1 MGNAVTATWT
11 KQEYEGYARGKMKFY
26 LRRDTPYSSAE
37 EYFNGL
43 LVMHGLPPFCP
54 ERRHVRVRNLVSAH
68 PDFVEWRT
76 KVAFT
81 MNETLHCSIDPSFA
95 MEEYFTWLQQ
105 NWNKHSSGA

>member
-37 EYFNGL
+37 EYFNAL
-43 LVMHGLPPFCP
+43 LVMHGLPPFRV
-54 ERRHVRVRNLVSAH
+54 ERRHARHKNLVSTH
-68 PDFVEWRT
+68 PDFRAWRS

-105 NWNKHSSGA
+105 NSKSHSFGA